1 MIYSGQLIRRGALAY
16 RYFPVWLEL
25 VLAPLFVLLHMV
37 IRRAVEASTRNIL
50 AAASQHVKGEMT
62 Q

>member
-1 MIYSGQLIRRGALAY
+1 MRGGALAR

-25 VLAPLFVLLHMV
+25 LLAPLFVLLHMV
-37 IRRAVEASTRNIL
+37 IRRAVEASTRKIL
-50 AAASQHVKGEMT
+50 AAASHELKGEKT